1 MPSAL
6 GLPGEDGG
14 ALAGGM
20 AACAGAE
27 VAVDTIPGTTADEP
41 GARTVRAFGVASD
54 SSPVVSTKG
63 VFCSSTVVTT
73 ARTDPSG
80 GAVGDGEAE
89 PADSVLFG
97 VQF

>member
-1 MPSAL
+1 M
-6 GLPGEDGG
+6 GLPGQDDV

-27 VAVDTIPGTTADEP
+27 VAVDTVTGTNADEP

-54 SSPVVSTKG
+54 LSPVVSIKR

-73 ARTDPSG
+73 ARTDPSA

-89 PADSVLFG
+89 PADSEDL
-97 VQF
+97 